1 MIEFLF
7 FVGALSVAGLSM
19 YGIVNSVFYLWE
31 TRERRDLKKEF
42 IACCKKKD
50 AGGDERWQGRL
61 MPMN

>member
-19 YGIVNSVFYLWE
+19 YGIVNNVFYLWE

-42 IACCKKKD
+42 IACCKKRMQEAMKD
-50 AGGDERWQGRL
+50 GKGD
-61 MPMN
+61 

>member
-42 IACCKKKD
+42 IACCKKGMQEAMKD
-50 AGGDERWQGRL
+50 GKGD
-61 MPMN
+61 